1 MARPLRTIVP
11 ARFLALSAHLA
22 VVIMSFYARDGNIK
36 ECLPL
41 QYTASEYNSKD
52 DRLIVGL
59 SFSLGFLAIE
69 FFGFLF
75 GFTMFNSAISLVSI
89 GLHISGAVSMLFFR
103 INTWDCDR
111 FWPIFG
117 VCSALPAVLEAIV
130 IIYTAKYRR

>member
-75 GFTMFNSAISLVSI
+75 GFTMFNSAISLVCI
-89 GLHISGAVSMLFFR
+89 LF
-103 INTWDCDR
+103 NTRTMSLGCEFHR
-111 FWPIFG
+111 
-117 VCSALPAVLEAIV
+117 ALPIGCTCAMDVPKECNRQF
-130 IIYTAKYRR
+130 TRRA